1 MVNGGPLQGDK
12 LQCSQDIHIYTEH
25 VKVDQHNVL
34 QCLIFKAFKL
44 NKNIQQ
50 QSKKKEEEKMVQLYS
65 NILIQLCIQPQ
76 HPLNLIKLQN
86 KTEQSV
92 HLVYKLVCYVI
103 SFRWTN
109 IVVLS
114 FRFPFCWFKTHEIA
128 AAAVAAAIITII
140 IECVSCKYVLSKGRK

>member
-12 LQCSQDIHIYTEH
+12 LQCSQDIHIHIHNEH

-50 QSKKKEEEKMVQLYS
+50 QSKRKEEEKMVQLYS

-114 FRFPFCWFKTHEIA
+114 FRFPFC
-128 AAAVAAAIITII
+128 
-140 IECVSCKYVLSKGRK
+140 